1 MPSVT
6 IHELTAA
13 GIVLAHGVIFLTPPP
28 TFPLSINYR
37 VMDSIAPEWLWG
49 VAFVVIVIV
58 WGGGILSRRLRW
70 RQVILSVLAVVIF
83 WMGASFFLS
92 NINTTIGYTLLIVG
106 AGTFAARV
114 GLR

>member
-13 GIVLAHGVIFLTPPP
+13 GVVAVHAAIFLTPPP
-28 TFPLSINYR
+28 TFALSINYR

-49 VAFVVIVIV
+49 VAF
-58 WGGGILSRRLRW
+58 
-70 RQVILSVLAVVIF
+70 
-83 WMGASFFLS
+83 M
-92 NINTTIGYTLLIVG
+92 LIVG